1 MTTVSGLTEPP
12 SVEPPLSLE
21 SSSRRI
27 GEKLIAVWLFCAAG
41 LAVLI
46 TVGIVLAII
55 GPAIEFFREV
65 PFSRF
70 FSAEP
75 WAPNFVPDGF
85 GVYNILAGTAAIVLY
100 SCVIA
105 LPAGLGAAIYLN
117 EYASHRARQVLKPVL
132 EVLEGIPT
140 VVYGLFALAFVA
152 PVLQSVWPEFLPGKL
167 GEPPGFQFVLS
178 AGVVLGIMIIP
189 TVASVSQDSMSAIPS
204 GLREAAYG
212 LGSTRMQ
219 VATKVVVPSSFSGI
233 VASFV
238 LGLSRA
244 VGETMVVLMAAGA
257 IANLTL
263 WPNDPVLTMT
273 AFIGRTA
280 TGDVSTGTITYY
292 TVFAVAA
299 LLFVI
304 TLLVNMISIALVRKF
319 REVYE

>member
-1 MTTVSGLTEPP
+1 MALLTAPTEPS
-12 SVEPPLSLE
+12 SVGPPLSLE
-21 SSSRRI
+21 PSSRRL
-27 GEKLIAVWLFCAAG
+27 GEKFIVALLFGAAA

-46 TVGIVLAII
+46 TVGIVLAIA
-55 GPAIEFFREV
+55 GPTIEFFRQV

-70 FSAEP
+70 FSTEA

-100 SCVIA
+100 SCMIA

-117 EYASHRARQVLKPVL
+117 EYASHRARRILKPVL

-152 PVLQSVWPEFLPGKL
+152 PLLQEIWPTFVPGKL
-167 GEPPGFQFVLS
+167 GDPPGFQFVLS

-189 TVASVSQDSMSAIPS
+189 TVASVSQDAMSAIPH

-212 LGSTRMQ
+212 LGSTKMQ
-219 VATKVVVPSSFSGI
+219 VATKVVVPSAFSGI

-280 TGDVSTGTITYY
+280 TGDVGFGTTTYY
-292 TVFAVAA
+292 TLFAVAA

-304 TLLVNMISIALVRKF
+304 TLVVNMISIALVRKF